1 MKKRTKLL
9 IIIIVVIVLL
19 IPYRITRYKDGGSVQ
34 YNGIF
39 YEVVKY
45 HSFNEDTPGGY
56 NNGLSIK
63 LFGLT
68 LFDNYNW
75 YVFICISFFVIN
87 ISFISYI
94 LLKRGL
100 YGKKWNY

>member
-1 MKKRTKLL
+1 MYSWALVVYVAISNIKILEEKFVKKRTKLL

-45 HSFNEDTPGGY
+45 HSFNVDSGY
-56 NNGLSIK
+56 NNGLSISV
-63 LFGLT
+63 FGLT
-68 LFDNYNW
+68 LFDNYN
-75 YVFICISFFVIN
+75 
-87 ISFISYI
+87 
-94 LLKRGL
+94 
-100 YGKKWNY
+100 

>member
-1 MKKRTKLL
+1 MKKKTKLL

-45 HSFNEDTPGGY
+45 HSFNVDTPGGY
-56 NNGLSIK
+56 NNGFSIK
-63 LFGLT
+63 VFGLT
-68 LFDNYNW
+68 LFDNYN
-75 YVFICISFFVIN
+75 
-87 ISFISYI
+87 
-94 LLKRGL
+94 
-100 YGKKWNY
+100 

>member
-9 IIIIVVIVLL
+9 IIIIVLIVLL

-45 HSFNEDTPGGY
+45 HSFNVDTPGGY
-56 NNGLSIK
+56 NNGLSINV
-63 LFGLT
+63 FGLT
-68 LFDNYNW
+68 LFDNYN
-75 YVFICISFFVIN
+75 
-87 ISFISYI
+87 
-94 LLKRGL
+94 
-100 YGKKWNY
+100 

>member
-1 MKKRTKLL
+1 MKKRTKFL

-45 HSFNEDTPGGY
+45 HSFNVDTPSGY
-56 NNGLSIK
+56 NNGLSINV
-63 LFGLT
+63 FGLT
-68 LFDNYNW
+68 LFDNYN
-75 YVFICISFFVIN
+75 
-87 ISFISYI
+87 
-94 LLKRGL
+94 
-100 YGKKWNY
+100 

>member
-1 MKKRTKLL
+1 MKKTTRLL

-19 IPYRITRYKDGGSVQ
+19 MPYRIARYKDGGSVQ

-45 HSFNEDTPGGY
+45 HSFNVVTPGGY

-63 LFGLT
+63 VFGLT
-68 LFDNYNW
+68 LFDNYN
-75 YVFICISFFVIN
+75 
-87 ISFISYI
+87 
-94 LLKRGL
+94 
-100 YGKKWNY
+100 

>member
-45 HSFNEDTPGGY
+45 HSFNVDSGY

-63 LFGLT
+63 VFGLT
-68 LFDNYNW
+68 LFDNYN
-75 YVFICISFFVIN
+75 
-87 ISFISYI
+87 
-94 LLKRGL
+94 
-100 YGKKWNY
+100 

>member
-9 IIIIVVIVLL
+9 IIIIVVIVFLM
-19 IPYRITRYKDGGSVQ
+19 PYRITRYKDGGSVQ

-45 HSFNEDTPGGY
+45 HSFNVDSGY

-63 LFGLT
+63 VFGLA

-87 ISFISYI
+87 ISYISYI

>member
-45 HSFNEDTPGGY
+45 HSFNVDTPGGY
-56 NNGLSIK
+56 NNGLSINI
-63 LFGLT
+63 FGLT
-68 LFDNYNW
+68 LFDNYN
-75 YVFICISFFVIN
+75 
-87 ISFISYI
+87 
-94 LLKRGL
+94 
-100 YGKKWNY
+100 